1 MAPPPALAG
10 EVAAALALP
19 GEGEVDSLV
28 ERLEGAS
35 CRDLLVEL
43 QSMVRQDFTFI

>member
-19 GEGEVDSLV
+19 GEVDSLV